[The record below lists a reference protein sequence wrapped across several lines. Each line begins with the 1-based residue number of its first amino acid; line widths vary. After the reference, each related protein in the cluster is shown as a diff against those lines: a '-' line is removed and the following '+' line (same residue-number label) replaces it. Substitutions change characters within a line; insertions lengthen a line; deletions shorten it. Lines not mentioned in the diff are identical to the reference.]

1 MSEFAKTVESFMRG
15 IDAQADADE
24 RAGSARPAA
33 ALQPKAAVAPDLQP
47 RAASS
52 APVLPQ
58 TRKLDPGA
66 LRDRLGGLDLLR
78 GMGPELLDAIVARCP
93 LRELEP
99 GVPLLTAGQTNSEI
113 FVILA
118 GELNVYLDD
127 RRDVPVAVLRGG
139 DTVGELS
146 AIDKKPTSATVVAH
160 VPTLLLCIDETMF
173 WHVIHA
179 SHGFAVRLMLKL
191 AERLR
196 ANNSTVQANME
207 LASHFEAV
215 ALSDALTGVHSRR
228 WLDETLPRLCDRHR
242 FDGQP
247 ITLAMVDVDH
257 FKRIN
262 DQFGHP
268 TGDLV
273 LVELARTMRTKL
285 RPTDFVARFGG
296 EEFVLIFPHTSLAG
310 AAIASERLREAVRVT
325 ILKHADG
332 SQIPCATVSIGLSEL
347 QPGQDV
353 ARLLHTADEALYRAK
368 HKGRNRVES

>member
-1 MSEFAKTVESFMRG
+1 MSEFAKTVET
-15 IDAQADADE
+15 
-24 RAGSARPAA
+24 SAREVEAEAEPEAGAA
-33 ALQPKAAVAPDLQP
+33 
-47 RAASS
+47 RAKS
-52 APVLPQ
+52 
-58 TRKLDPGA
+58 PGA
-66 LRDRLGGLDLLR
+66 SRPSATPLRKPVDPAVLRDRLATLDLLR

-93 LRELEP
+93 LRELAA
-99 GVPLLTAGQTNSEI
+99 GDALLTAGRTNSEI
-113 FVILA
+113 FVVLQ

-127 RRDVPVAVLRGG
+127 RREAPVAVLRSG

-146 AIDKKPTSATVVAH
+146 AIDKKPTSATVVAGSA
-160 VPTLLLCIDETMF
+160 TLALSIDETMF

-242 FDGQP
+242 FDAHP
-247 ITLAMVDVDH
+247 ITLALVDVDH

-262 DQFGHP
+262 DQYGHP

-273 LVELARTMRTKL
+273 LVEMAKTMRSKL
-285 RPTDFVARFGG
+285 RPTDYVARFGG
-296 EEFVLIFPHTSLAG
+296 EEFVLIFPHTSLPG
-310 AAIASERLREAVRVT
+310 AAIAAERLREAVRAT
-325 ILKHADG
+325 LLRKTDG
-332 SQIPCATVSIGLSEL
+332 AQIPCATVSIGLAEL
-347 QPGQDV
+347 QPGQDM
-353 ARLLHTADEALYRAK
+353 ARLLHAADDALYRAK
-368 HKGRNRVES
+368 HKGRNRVEC